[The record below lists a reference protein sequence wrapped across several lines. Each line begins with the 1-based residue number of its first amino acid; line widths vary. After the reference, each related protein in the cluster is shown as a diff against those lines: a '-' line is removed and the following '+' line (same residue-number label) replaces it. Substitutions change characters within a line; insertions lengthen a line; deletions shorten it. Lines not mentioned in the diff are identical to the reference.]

1 MLDKRWEFREVFSNL
16 FRYDS
21 LQPSIIRAQERDV
34 SARFYCPDC
43 PAEGRQH
50 LGPEEARHLSRVCRL
65 GVGDVVELFDG
76 RGLATR
82 SEVVAVGGDWVELN
96 VVGLPLREHRA
107 PFTLTLATAVP
118 KGDRFDWL
126 VEKATELGVD
136 RLIPIVTERSVVE
149 PGESK
154 LTRLRKSIIEAS
166 KQCGRNRLMILESP
180 MRWRSLADSARDSL
194 NFLADP
200 EGLPSG
206 RAPAITAGGS
216 ATLAIGPEGGFTA
229 SERDLAKLAGWSSI
243 SLNANLLRVE
253 TAALVGCAILLSK
266 VQESIE

>member
-1 MLDKRWEFREVFSNL
+1 M
-16 FRYDS
+16 
-21 LQPSIIRAQERDV
+21 

-43 PAEGRQH
+43 PGEGRQR

-76 RGLATR
+76 RGLATL

-96 VVGLPLREHRA
+96 VIGRPPKERRP
-107 PFTLTLATAVP
+107 PFTLSLATAIP

-136 RLIPIVTERSVVE
+136 RLIPILTERSVVE

-166 KQCGRNRLMILESP
+166 KQCGRSRLMILESP
-180 MRWRSLADSARDSL
+180 MRWRSLVNTGRDSL

-200 EGLPSG
+200 
-206 RAPAITAGGS
+206 
-216 ATLAIGPEGGFTA
+216 
-229 SERDLAKLAGWSSI
+229 D
-243 SLNANLLRVE
+243 
-253 TAALVGCAILLSK
+253 
-266 VQESIE
+266 